1 MRVLLAGGGSAG
13 HIEPAL
19 ALADAVRRIDSGAE
33 VTCLGT
39 ERGLATR
46 LGARFTTHVF
56 TGHPDTQLRNGK
68 YIGIPIRREIADLD
82 RLGLGDKARTHFG
95 LRPDLPVL
103 LVTGGSQG
111 ARSLN
116 GAVFG
121 AAGWLREAGV
131 QVLHIIGP
139 RNGHEAPVTEKGAGE
154 VGGVPYVAM
163 AYIDRM

>member
-19 ALADAVRRIDSGAE
+19 ALADALRRIDSGAE

-39 ERGLATR
+39 ERGLANR

-56 TGHPDTQLRNGK
+56 TGHQDAVLRNGK
-68 YIGIPIRREIADLD
+68 YLGIPIRREIAELD
-82 RLGLGDKARTHFG
+82 RLGLGDKARAHFG
-95 LRPDLPVL
+95 LRPDMPVL

-116 GAVFG
+116 AAVFG
-121 AAGWLREAGV
+121 AAGWLRDASV

-139 RNGHEAPVTEKGAGE
+139 RNAAE
-154 VGGVPYVAM
+154 VPASTTRVPYVATP
-163 AYIDRM
+163 YI